1 MSKSDDEV
9 LVRVEGVSKK
19 FCRSLKK
26 SLWYGVCDIAS
37 ELKPFG
43 RSRMLPTEHKN
54 LTTDGSDGHGYGTA
68 GGNRQADSGEFLE
81 GHSQAGLQMDS
92 KKLASIRSANDRRDS
107 MDQTGSDSESVLIH
121 DILGNKESIAP
132 DGAGLRDGEFYAVKD
147 VSFELR
153 RGECLGL
160 IGHNGAGKTT
170 LLKMLNG
177 LIKPDAGSITMRGRV
192 GALIALGAGFNP
204 ILTGRENIYINGS
217 VLGLTKKEIDAKID
231 EIIDF
236 AEIREFIDMP
246 VQSYS
251 SGMQVRLGFAV
262 ATAMNPDVLILDE
275 VLAVGD
281 GSFRHK
287 CYQRIDSLRGKAA
300 IIFVSHNMPDVGRIC
315 QSTVVMERGRTI
327 FQGNALDGIARYN
340 ELNDGKG
347 TSKNAVQKSVD
358 PIENFSV
365 SVPTAVKSNEK
376 IQCEI
381 SIHSKREIR
390 DFQIEIGFLNEFGSY
405 SAIGIASSQ
414 KLDIKLR
421 EGSNVFKLEIKS
433 IPLRNNNYS
442 FYFHL
447 INKSGYFIAV
457 EEYFQTVK
465 VFGAD
470 ELLPSECHLELV
482 NISEN

>member
-1 MSKSDDEV
+1 MSRSDNEV

-37 ELKPFG
+37 ELNPFG
-43 RSRMLPTEHKN
+43 RTAAFANPHKN
-54 LTTDGSDGHGYGTA
+54 LTTEDTESTEENTGV
-68 GGNRQADSGEFLE
+68 NQRPDSAEFLE

-92 KKLASIRSANDRRDS
+92 EKLASIRSANDSRAS
-107 MDQTGSDSESVLIH
+107 EGQTGLVEKSVKIGE
-121 DILGNKESIAP
+121 ICGKNAE
-132 DGAGLRDGEFYAVKD
+132 GLRPGEFWAVRD

-177 LIKPDAGSITMRGRV
+177 LIKPDRGTITMRGRV

-217 VLGLTKKEIDAKID
+217 VLGLTKKEIDERID

-251 SGMQVRLGFAV
+251 SGMSVRLGFAV
-262 ATAMNPDVLILDE
+262 ATALDPDVLILDE

-281 GSFRHK
+281 GSFRQK
-287 CYQRIDSLRGKAA
+287 CYQRIDSLRSRAA

-340 ELNDGKG
+340 ELNEHGG
-347 TSKNAVQKSVD
+347 CTGNSHREVRY
-358 PIENFSV
+358 PIQEFSV
-365 SVPTAVKSNEK
+365 EMPERVGFNEPLDLKIKVSTEENVGPVDLTVALSNQSGGFAAVGVKNSQSFGIELRKGKNEWS
-376 IQCEI
+376 C
-381 SIHSKREIR
+381 RVA
-390 DFQIEIGFLNEFGSY
+390 N
-405 SAIGIASSQ
+405 
-414 KLDIKLR
+414 
-421 EGSNVFKLEIKS
+421 
-433 IPLRNNNYS
+433 IPLRNGRYPITV
-442 FYFHL
+442 HL
-447 INKSGYFIAV
+447 IDRVGQFIAIESKEKDIIV
-457 EEYFQTVK
+457 T
-465 VFGAD
+465 GANEAIPGD
-470 ELLPSECHLELV
+470 CQLSLSIH
-482 NISEN
+482 